1 LLFRGATSLSL
12 DAKNR
17 LAVPT
22 KYRQAI
28 VDACAGNMVLTAHPH
43 GCLVLYPQPAWEP
56 VEQAL
61 MAKPSLDVQ
70 VSAMQ
75 RLIVGMAEELILDG
89 TGRILLSSVLRNFA
103 KLDKEV
109 MLVGQLTRFE
119 IWNLD
124 VWNAKTAALIP
135 AVGQDFVLPE
145 ALGDFSL

>member
-1 LLFRGATSLSL
+1 MLFRGATALSL

-28 VDACAGNMVLTAHPH
+28 VDACAGSMVLTAHPH
-43 GCLVLYPQPAWEP
+43 GCLMLYPQPAWEP
-56 VEQAL
+56 VEREL
-61 MAKPSLDVQ
+61 MAKPSLNTQ
-70 VSAMQ
+70 VSALQ
-75 RLIVGMAEELILDG
+75 RLIVGMAEDMTIDG
-89 TGRILLSSVLRNFA
+89 TGRLLVSKELRQFA
-103 KLDKEV
+103 KLEKEV

-135 AVGQDFVLPE
+135 EIGQDFVMPE
-145 ALGDFSL
+145 EMSDFSL

>member
-12 DAKNR
+12 DTKNR
-17 LAVPT
+17 LAIPT

-43 GCLVLYPQPAWEP
+43 GCLVLYPQFAWEP

-61 MAKPSLDVQ
+61 MAKPSLNVQ

-75 RLIVGMAEELILDG
+75 RLIVGMAEELVLDG

-124 VWNAKTAALIP
+124 VWHEKTAALIP